1 MDVLKM
7 LLQETPPAFAAG
19 GRTFYG
25 KMPQGSLRFYHYR
38 FPSAAAESFSNYR
51 WMGKRVERYLKLL
64 EFSNGLILF
73 DKSLAIYG
81 IGDDIS
87 RSLNPADFTAFSFE
101 RENILFL
108 HGSEKAPNPV
118 VGTVDLTQRYQMEL
132 EPSGRCLLRGEDGF
146 ERGFEDLDEALH
158 AIIAYLQAHL
168 EFGAE
173 AQEENLAAVDQL
185 IRT

>member
-1 MDVLKM
+1 MDILKT
-7 LLQETPPAFAAG
+7 LLQRTPPAFAAG

-25 KMPQGSLRFYHYR
+25 KMPQGSLRFYHYT
-38 FPSAAAESFSNYR
+38 FPPAARASFSNYR
-51 WMGKRVERYLKLL
+51 WMGKRVERYLNLL
-64 EFSNGLILF
+64 ESFNGFILF

-81 IGDDIS
+81 IGDDVS
-87 RSLNPADFTAFSFE
+87 RSLDPADFTAFSFE

-108 HGSEKAPNPV
+108 HGSENAPNPV
-118 VGTVDLTQRYQMEL
+118 VGTLDLTQRYQIEL

-146 ERGFEDLDEALH
+146 ERSFGDLDEALD

-173 AQEENLAAVDQL
+173 AKEENLATVEKL
-185 IRT
+185 IRI

>member
-7 LLQETPPAFAAG
+7 LLQGTPPAFAAG

-25 KMPQGSLRFYHYR
+25 KMPQGSLRFYHYL
-38 FPSAAAESFSNYR
+38 FPPAAAESFSNYR
-51 WMGKRVERYLKLL
+51 WMGKRVEGYLKLL

-73 DKSLAIYG
+73 DKSLVIYG

-87 RSLNPADFTAFSFE
+87 RSLDPADFTAFSFE

-108 HGSEKAPNPV
+108 HGSEKTPNPV
-118 VGTVDLTQRYQMEL
+118 VGTVDLAQRYQMEL
-132 EPSGRCLLRGEDGF
+132 EPDGRCLLRGEDGF
-146 ERGFEDLDEALH
+146 ERGVGNLDEALH
-158 AIIAYLQAHL
+158 AIIAYLKEHL

-173 AQEENLAAVDQL
+173 AKEENLATVEQL

>member
-1 MDVLKM
+1 MDVLKE
-7 LLQETPPAFAAG
+7 LLRGTPPAFAAG

-25 KMPQGSLRFYHYR
+25 KMPQGSLRFYHYM
-38 FPSAAAESFSNYR
+38 FPPAAAESFSNYR
-51 WMGKRVERYLKLL
+51 WMGKRVEGYLKLL
-64 EFSNGLILF
+64 ESSNGLVLF

-118 VGTVDLTQRYQMEL
+118 VGTVELTQRYQMEL

-146 ERGFEDLDEALH
+146 ERRFGDLDEALH

-173 AQEENLAAVDQL
+173 AKEENLATVEQL